1 MKLLSVMWGSYTRML
16 KNSAKDLNIE
26 LTVFPLGDLDNG
38 GANLTQILDS
48 IRAADVVLLYQ
59 TSDMIWDK
67 INKELQ
73 HLGKSVPVI
82 SLGPDPSF
90 WIHSSVRPEIV
101 AACQTYLLNSGDENI
116 KNLLCYIKKEIFHED
131 IPVASPIEMP
141 WEGIYHPDAPRTFSR
156 LEDYLSWHPAK
167 TIQSPWIGILFSRNS
182 WVSGNI
188 DIENKLIRQLE
199 NEKMHVIPVFSYGI
213 SNDQRGVKGI
223 SQCIDDFFTMNGK
236 PRVDAIIKMVP
247 ALISTIQ
254 AGNTHKDS
262 PTISGIEQLFRLN
275 VPVFQPI
282 VSSHKTVEQWHESL
296 GLDMDI
302 AWAVAMPEFEGVIEP
317 IYIGASCAIPNGDK
331 VREPVDDRCQKIVE
345 RVKKW
350 IALKKKPVQDRR
362 VSFIL
367 NNNPC
372 MNAEAN
378 IGAAAHFDSL
388 ESLAR
393 ILQKMKNAGYSVTP
407 PTSGKELIETIL
419 KRKAISEF
427 RWTTTYDIIAQGGAL
442 MQMDMD
448 MYRPYFSSL
457 PLLAQEKVT
466 KIWGDPPGV
475 GMVDNGKILITGLRL
490 GNATIH
496 VQPKR
501 GCYGARCDGQVC
513 KILHDPACPPPHQY
527 LATYYW
533 IDRVFGADVIVNV
546 GSHGNLEFLPGK
558 GVGMSEE
565 CFPDIAIGRLPC
577 LYIYNA
583 DNPAEGTIAKRRS
596 YATLVDHM
604 QAVITRGGLYEE
616 LETLDNL
623 LSQYEMTKQDSA
635 RVHALGH
642 LIKEAILSANL
653 DKDMHLNDDDPLE
666 VIVTKAH
673 ESLSRIRNTQI
684 PSGMHILGERP
695 DKEKR
700 IDFINSIIRFDSGDG
715 SLRRVIAQILGFDL
729 SGILAQQGA
738 YCKEREMSYGA
749 LLEQI
754 DAIAKEFIRATLEQK
769 SFGYTAFFSGA
780 VTPEV
785 SEAIDNIRMR
795 IVDLDQ
801 RIERSDEIGS
811 LLHGAEGGYIPAGPS
826 GLITR
831 GNDAVLPTGRN
842 FYTLDPYRV
851 PTRAAWLVGNRLAEA
866 LIKRYYSEN
875 GKFPDS
881 IAFYWTSSDLIST
894 QGELFAEM
902 LTLIGVEPVWLQN
915 EKVKSF
921 TVIPLEKL
929 GRPRIDITV
938 RTSGILCDNFSNCY
952 ELLDEAVQAVAA
964 LDEPED
970 RNYVRKHT
978 RKTMVEVG
986 TNFRDSTLRIFS
998 TQRGTYMSGVNLAIL
1013 ASAWKNEQDLTNIF
1027 VAWNGFAYGKEIT
1040 GKKAHEQF
1048 ALNLSTVSATFGKVQ
1063 SDEYDLLS
1071 CCCGFGT
1078 LGGMT
1083 AAARHY
1089 SGNKVKSYFG
1099 DTREPAHLEI
1109 RELADE
1115 IRRVVRTKL
1124 LSPKWIGGMKEH
1136 GYKGAADIMKRV
1148 THVYGWEATTQE
1160 VDDWIFNDIADT
1172 FVNNDEMRSFFQSNN
1187 PYALE
1192 EIARRLLEAEQ
1203 RGLWDADKV
1212 TLEKLRNNYLEI
1224 ESWLEDSVGEGEFQG
1239 GNVDIFTQ
1247 EDVPAWK
1254 ESMGGLMAK
1263 LPEKYHPS

>member
-1 MKLLSVMWGSYTRML
+1 MWGSYTHLL
-16 KNSAKDLNIE
+16 KKAATDLNIE
-26 LTVFPLGDLDNG
+26 LKVYPLG
-38 GANLTQILDS
+38 ILDEEDTYLPYILDA

-59 TSDMIWDK
+59 TSDTMWDK
-67 INKELQ
+67 INKEIQILE
-73 HLGKSVPVI
+73 KSLPII
-82 SLGPDPSF
+82 SLGPDPSY

-101 AACQTYLLNSGDENI
+101 ATCQTYLINSGDENI
-116 KNLLCYIKKEIFHED
+116 KNLLWYIKKEIFHED
-131 IPVASPIEMP
+131 IPVSPPIEMP

-156 LEDYLSWHPAK
+156 LEDYLSWYPV
-167 TIQSPWIGILFSRNS
+167 TTVQSPWVGILFSRNS
-182 WVSGNI
+182 WVSGNL

-199 NEKMHVIPVFSYGI
+199 NEKIYVIPVFSYGI
-213 SNDQRGVKGI
+213 PNDQRGVKGT
-223 SQCIDDFFTMNGK
+223 SRCIDDFFTMNNK
-236 PRVDAIIKMVP
+236 PHVDAIIKMVP
-247 ALISTIQ
+247 ALVSTIP
-254 AGNTHKDS
+254 AGNTHEDS
-262 PTISGIEQLFRLN
+262 PTSYGIEQLSRLN

-282 VSSHKTVEQWHESL
+282 VSSHKTVEQWRESP

-302 AWAVAMPEFEGVIEP
+302 AWTVAMPEFEGVIEP
-317 IYIGASCAIPNGDK
+317 IYIGASYATLNGDK

-350 IALKKKPVQDRR
+350 IALKKIPVQDRR

-378 IGAAAHFDSL
+378 VGAAAHFDSL

-393 ILQKMKNAGYSVTP
+393 ILQKMKEAGYTVAP
-407 PTSGKELIETIL
+407 PASGKELIETIL

-427 RWTTTYDIIAQGGAL
+427 RWTTTQEIITQGGAL

-448 MYRPYFSSL
+448 MYRPCFSSL
-457 PLLAQEKVT
+457 PPSAQEKVT
-466 KIWGDPPGV
+466 KTWGEPPGV
-475 GMVDNGKILITGLRL
+475 GMVDHGKILITGLRL

-546 GSHGNLEFLPGK
+546 GSHGNMEFLPGK
-558 GVGMSEE
+558 SVGLSEE

-604 QAVITRGGLYEE
+604 QTVITQGGLFDE

-623 LSQYEMTKQDSA
+623 LSQYEMAKQDPA
-635 RVHALGH
+635 RAHTLGH
-642 LIKEAILSANL
+642 LIKDTVLAADL
-653 DKDMHLNDDDPLE
+653 DKDMHLNDEDPLE
-666 VIVTKAH
+666 VIVAKAH

-695 DKEKR
+695 DNEKR
-700 IDFINSIIRFDSGDG
+700 IEFINSIVRFDSGDG
-715 SLRRVIAQILGFDL
+715 SLRRVIARILGFDF
-729 SGILAQQGA
+729 SEILTRQGA
-738 YCKEREMSYGA
+738 YCKEREISYGA

-754 DAIAKEFIRATLEQK
+754 DAIAIEFIRTTLEQK
-769 SFGYTAFFSGA
+769 SFNYTAFFSGS

-785 SEAIDNIRMR
+785 SEALDNIRMR
-795 IVDLDQ
+795 IVDLDR
-801 RIERSDEIGS
+801 RIEQSDEIGS

-866 LIKRYYSEN
+866 LVKRYYAEN
-875 GKFPDS
+875 GTFPES
-881 IAFYWTSSDLIST
+881 IAFYWTSSDLISA
-894 QGELFAEM
+894 QGELYAEM
-902 LTLIGVEPVWLQN
+902 LTLLGVEPVWLQN

-929 GRPRIDITV
+929 RRPRIDITV

-952 ELLDEAVQAVAA
+952 ELLDDAVQAVAA

-970 RNYVRKHT
+970 WNYVRKHT
-978 RKTMVEVG
+978 RKTMVEAG
-986 TNFRDSTLRIFS
+986 TDFRDSTLRIFS
-998 TQRGTYMSGVNLAIL
+998 TQRGTYLSGVNLAVL
-1013 ASAWKNEQDLTNIF
+1013 ASAWKNERDLADIF
-1027 VAWNGFAYGKEIT
+1027 VAWNGFAYGKGIT

-1048 ALNLSTVSATFGKVQ
+1048 SLNLSTVSATFGKVQ

-1083 AAARHY
+1083 AAVRHY
-1089 SGNKVKSYFG
+1089 SGNRIKSYYG
-1099 DTREPAHLEI
+1099 DTREPAHLEV

-1124 LSPKWIGGMKEH
+1124 LSPKWIEGMKEH

-1160 VDDWIFNDIADT
+1160 VDDWIFDDIADT
-1172 FVNNDEMRSFFQSNN
+1172 FVNNDEMRSFFKDNN

-1192 EIARRLLEAEQ
+1192 EIARRLLEAKQ
-1203 RGLWDADKV
+1203 RGLWDADEE
-1212 TLEKLRNNYLEI
+1212 TLEKLKDNYLEI
-1224 ESWLEDSVGEGEFQG
+1224 ESWLEDSVGDGEFQG
-1239 GNVDIFTQ
+1239 GNVDIFTR
-1247 EDVPAWK
+1247 EDVPAWN
-1254 ESMGGLMAK
+1254 ESLEGLMAK
-1263 LPEKYHPS
+1263 IQEKYLR

>member
-1 MKLLSVMWGSYTRML
+1 MESRFRL
-16 KNSAKDLNIE
+16 
-26 LTVFPLGDLDNG
+26 FPL
-38 GANLTQILDS
+38 AR
-48 IRAADVVLLYQ
+48 IRHSGYTLQ
-59 TSDMIWDK
+59 SDRK
-67 INKELQ
+67 L
-73 HLGKSVPVI
+73 S
-82 SLGPDPSF
+82 
-90 WIHSSVRPEIV
+90 
-101 AACQTYLLNSGDENI
+101 ATCQTYLIDSGEQNI
-116 KNLLCYIKKEIFHED
+116 KNLLCYIKKEVFHED
-131 IPVASPIEMP
+131 IPVAPPIDMP
-141 WEGIYHPDAPRTFSR
+141 WEGIYHPDAPRVFSNIG
-156 LEDYLSWHPAK
+156 DFLSWYPTAA
-167 TIQSPWIGILFSRNS
+167 IQLPWAGILFSRNS
-182 WVSGNI
+182 WVSGNL
-188 DIENKLIRQLE
+188 DIENRLIRQLE
-199 NEKMHVIPVFSYGI
+199 TENIHVIPVFTYGI
-213 SNDQRGVKGI
+213 PNDQLGVKGI
-223 SQCIDDFFTMNGK
+223 SRCIDDFFTVNDQS
-236 PRVDAIIKMVP
+236 RVDAIIKMVP
-247 ALISTIQ
+247 TLISNVQ
-254 AGNTHKDS
+254 AGNAHEDMLTS
-262 PTISGIEQLFRLN
+262 PVIDQLSHLN

-282 VSSHKTVEQWHESL
+282 VSSHKTVEQWRASP

-317 IYIGASCAIPNGDK
+317 IYSGASCATLNGDK
-331 VREPVDDRCQKIVE
+331 MREPVDDRCRKIVE

-378 IGAAAHFDSL
+378 VGAAAHLDSL

-393 ILQKMKNAGYSVTP
+393 ILQRMKKAGYIVTP
-407 PTSGKELIETIL
+407 PASGKELIETIL

-427 RWTTTYDIIAQGGAL
+427 RWTTTQDIIAHGGAL

-448 MYRPYFSSL
+448 LYLPYFSSL
-457 PLLAQEKVT
+457 PPSAQEKVT
-466 KIWGDPPGV
+466 KTWGEPPGV
-475 GMVDNGKILITGLRL
+475 GMVDHGKILITGLRL

-513 KILHDPACPPPHQY
+513 KILHDPSCPPPHQY

-558 GVGMSEE
+558 CVGMSEE

-577 LYIYNA
+577 IYIYNA

-604 QAVITRGGLYEE
+604 QAVLTQGGLYDE
-616 LETLDNL
+616 LEKLDTL
-623 LSQYEMTKQDSA
+623 LSQYEMAKQDPA
-635 RVHALGH
+635 RAHALGH
-642 LIKEAILSANL
+642 LIRDAVLSADL
-653 DKDMHLNDDDPLE
+653 DKDMHLNDDDLLE
-666 VIVTKAH
+666 IIVAKAH

-684 PSGMHILGERP
+684 PSGMHILGECP

-700 IDFINSIIRFDSGDG
+700 IDFINSIIRFDSGDT
-715 SLRRVIAQILGFDL
+715 SLRRVIARVLGYDL
-729 SGILAQQGA
+729 TGILARQSA
-738 YCKEREMSYGA
+738 YCNERDLSYGA

-754 DAIAKEFIRATLEQK
+754 DAIAKEFVRATLEQK
-769 SFGYTAFFSGA
+769 SFDYTALFSCS
-780 VTPEV
+780 VDPEI
-785 SEAIDNIRMR
+785 SEALDDIRKR
-795 IVDLDQ
+795 IADIDQ
-801 RIERSDEIGS
+801 RIEQSDEIGS
-811 LLHGAEGGYIPAGPS
+811 LLHGTDGGYIPAGPS

-831 GNDAVLPTGRN
+831 GNDDVLPTGRN
-842 FYTLDPYRV
+842 FYTLDPYQV
-851 PTRAAWLVGNRLAEA
+851 PTRAAWLVGNRLAEI
-866 LIKRYYSEN
+866 LIKKYRAEN
-875 GKFPDS
+875 GSFPES
-881 IAFYWTSSDLIST
+881 VAFYWTSSDLISA
-894 QGELFAEM
+894 QGELYAEM
-902 LTLIGVEPVWLQN
+902 LTLLGVEPVWLQN

-970 RNYVRKHT
+970 LNYVRKHT
-978 RKTMVEVG
+978 RKTMVETG
-986 TNFRDSTLRIFS
+986 TNFRESTMRIFS
-998 TQRGTYMSGVNLAIL
+998 TQRGTYLSGVNLAVL
-1013 ASAWKNEQDLTNIF
+1013 ASAWKNEADLADIF
-1027 VAWNGFAYGKEIT
+1027 VAWNGFAYGKNVT
-1040 GKKAHEQF
+1040 GKKAQDLF
-1048 ALNLSTVSATFGKVQ
+1048 AANLATVSATFGKVQ

-1083 AAARHY
+1083 AAVRHY
-1089 SGNKVKSYFG
+1089 SGNRIKSYYG
-1099 DTREPAHLEI
+1099 DTREPAHLEV
-1109 RELADE
+1109 RKLADE
-1115 IRRVVRTKL
+1115 IRRIVRTKL
-1124 LSPKWIGGMKEH
+1124 LNPKWIKGMKEH

-1172 FVNNDEMRSFFQSNN
+1172 FVNNEEMRSFFQNNN

-1203 RGLWDADKV
+1203 RGLWDADKE
-1212 TLEKLRNNYLEI
+1212 TLKNLKSNYLEI
-1224 ESWLEDSVGEGEFQG
+1224 ESWLEDTVGEGEFQG
-1239 GNVDIFTQ
+1239 GNVDVFTR
-1247 EDVPAWK
+1247 EDVPAWND
-1254 ESMGGLMAK
+1254 SMEGLMAK
-1263 LPEKYHPS
+1263 IHEKYPLH